1 MMKKT
6 GHSSLFTGFSQQG
19 LDFLDQIKE
28 NDNKVWFE
36 NNRHIWEKTIL
47 KPNVA
52 YVEEMGEHLIALA
65 PFIKA
70 LPKVSGSLFR
80 IYKDTRFSH
89 DKTPLKTKIGILFWQ
104 GNSHRM
110 QSASFYMHYTSSEV
124 FVATGIRSFKPPLLK
139 KYREYIKNEKN
150 AKALHN
156 ILEKLHHKGIKTIE
170 PHFKRLPQGF
180 KEENP
185 YAYLSLFN
193 SMYAYTTFKP
203 NKTFLS
209 TKIINKNFKFYEET
223 VELFEW
229 LYEMNNSNK

>member
-1 MMKKT
+1 VS
-6 GHSSLFTGFSQQG
+6 GFLGFTQEG

-28 NDNKVWFE
+28 NNNKVWFE
-36 NNRHIWEKTIL
+36 NNRHIWEETIL
-47 KPNVA
+47 KPNIA

-89 DKTPLKTKIGILFWQ
+89 DKTPIKTKIGILFWQ
-104 GNSHRM
+104 GSSHRM

-124 FVATGIRSFKPPLLK
+124 FVATGIRTFKPPLLK

-150 AKALHN
+150 AQALHM
-156 ILEKLHHKGIKTIE
+156 ILEKYHKVGIKVVQ
-170 PHFKRLPQGF
+170 PHFKRYPQGF
-180 KEENP
+180 NKEDP
-185 YAYLSLFN
+185 YSYLSLYN
-193 SMYAYTTFKP
+193 AMYAYTSYKP

-209 TKIINKNFKFYEET
+209 KNVINKHFKFYDNT
-223 VELFEW
+223 HELFDW
-229 LYEMNNSNK
+229 VYKMIISDW